1 MARTNFSIKP
11 LIHSAPHRCKHT
23 RTQPQPHA
31 HTHNRS
37 QWAKAIIIVFD
48 HHEPHPHRCRSFCRI
63 ILLSERSASLRLVL
77 FISSQLKCRPLPHPP
92 PPPCAANFACCPLLR
107 KFYSCL
113 SSVRPTVP
121 HSGPRVALFAALLG
135 FVLPSWL
142 KNK

>member
-77 FISSQLKCRPLPHPP
+77 FISSQLKCRPLPHLPP
-92 PPPCAANFACCPLLR
+92 PPLRCKFRLLST
-107 KFYSCL
+107 F
-113 SSVRPTVP
+113 TQI
-121 HSGPRVALFAALLG
+121 LFM
-135 FVLPSWL
+135 FVLRPSHCPAFRPACRFVRCPSWL
-142 KNK
+142 CPPKLVKK